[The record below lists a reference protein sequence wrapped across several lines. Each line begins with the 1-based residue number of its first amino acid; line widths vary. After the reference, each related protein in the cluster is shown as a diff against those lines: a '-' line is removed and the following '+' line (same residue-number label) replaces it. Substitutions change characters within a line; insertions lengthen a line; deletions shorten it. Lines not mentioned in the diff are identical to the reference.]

1 MTTALLDACQDLH
14 ASYEHGSTSSE
25 LIARVLAADA
35 QLQSEVAAL
44 LRERDKQAQA
54 KRLMQSACEAQSQ
67 LLRLATRMHAVQVR
81 LAGTIERSRQ
91 ALAAADEAQA
101 SGRHVPLST
110 MIEYAERVS
119 HSNAAPCGPTAFAG
133 AERNGFY
140 EGWGTPAPQQFM
152 VARSRFANADD
163 PAMAAEV
170 EEPSESAA
178 SAQPAAPAFIAVSA
192 QQGAASAERARVS
205 LSLGESDEEDDDF

>member
-25 LIARVLAADA
+25 LIARVFAADA

-54 KRLMQSACEAQSQ
+54 KRLMQGAHEAHTR
-67 LLRLATRMHAVQVR
+67 LLRLATRMQAAQVR
-81 LAGTIERSRQ
+81 LAGSIERSRQ

-119 HSNAAPCGPTAFAG
+119 YSNAAPCGPTAFAG
-133 AERNGFY
+133 AGRNMFY
-140 EGWGTPAPQQFM
+140 HGWGTPAPLQHM
-152 VARSRFANADD
+152 AAASRFANADD

-170 EEPSESAA
+170 EQPSEPAA

-192 QQGAASAERARVS
+192 QQGAASAERSRVS
-205 LSLGESDEEDDDF
+205 LSFGDSDEEDDDF